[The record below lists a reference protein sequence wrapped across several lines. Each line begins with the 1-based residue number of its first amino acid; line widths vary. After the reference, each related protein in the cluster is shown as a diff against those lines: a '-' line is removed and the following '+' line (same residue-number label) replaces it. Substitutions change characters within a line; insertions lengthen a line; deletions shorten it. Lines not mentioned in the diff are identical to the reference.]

1 MPLPL
6 LGLTTASVIALMLL
20 YVYSLIICTTMLIG
34 CCHLAILILS
44 MSVVCQPF
52 SPFSLSLVLSLEN
65 PSGRSCE
72 LTLAISFARSPL
84 FPHATSLACL
94 CLCGSPAQLFL
105 ALQLGS
111 RPRKIACLHQSAHQC
126 FTFISYSLVCRSL
139 TCLRQLQAR
148 SLPCSFASSPLRRS
162 SPPGTSA
169 KYRRASALRTA
180 GAKIRIQIAIVARV
194 RYSVDRNL
202 CCPLCQKLSL
212 SPSSC
217 LLIIKLVPTQS
228 TAP

>member
-6 LGLTTASVIALMLL
+6 LGLTTASVLALMLL
-20 YVYSLIICTTMLIG
+20 YVYSL
-34 CCHLAILILS
+34 HLYYDADRLLPSRYSYIVYVCRLSAI
-44 MSVVCQPF
+44 QPI
-52 SPFSLSLVLSLEN
+52 LSLEN

-148 SLPCSFASSPLRRS
+148 SLPCAFASSTPCEEAHPR
-162 SPPGTSA
+162 
-169 KYRRASALRTA
+169 ALRQN
-180 GAKIRIQIAIVARV
+180 IDEPQ
-194 RYSVDRNL
+194 
-202 CCPLCQKLSL
+202 P
-212 SPSSC
+212 
-217 LLIIKLVPTQS
+217 
-228 TAP
+228 